1 MNADAAMYKAKEAGR
16 DNVQFYTAEM
26 NTRVHEKLAL
36 QQEMRDGLA
45 RSEFILHY
53 QPQVDLRTRPHLRRR
68 SPGPLA
74 ASHPRAP
81 VAAQIH
87 SPGRGNRTDRAARRL
102 GPSRSLPAEQGLAGR
117 GLAAHEC
124 LP

>member
-36 QQEMRDGLA
+36 QQELRDAIA

-53 QPQVDLRTRPHLRRR
+53 QPQIDLRSGQRLRRR
-68 SPGPLA
+68 SAGPLA
-74 ASHPRAP
+74 ASHPGPP
-81 VAAQIH
+81 VAAQVH
-87 SPGRGNRTDRAARRL
+87 SDG
-102 GPSRSLPAEQGLAGR
+102 
-117 GLAAHEC
+117 
-124 LP
+124 